1 MAKEKAVGRYVAE
14 LKGQIERNK
23 SRREGERHDCGRWG
37 MEEKEG
43 KGERLEDCENCHYKF
58 PKKYLSTVEID

>member
-23 SRREGERHDCGRWG
+23 SKREGER
-37 MEEKEG
+37 
-43 KGERLEDCENCHYKF
+43 
-58 PKKYLSTVEID
+58 